1 MMVAPKLTKA
11 VLPALLA
18 LTAAPAFAQIAD
30 LEPPQAPPE
39 AAAPAPEA
47 ATEAPP
53 AAREMTKA
61 EIAAFNKAVDAFT
74 AGQALQQKGDNA
86 GAVAKYDAAL
96 PAIRTAVEADPA
108 AVDNVT
114 FLANALYADA
124 AAYGAM
130 GQMDK
135 VVPLYEEALP
145 HWRKV
150 VDGKPEDATSRNILA
165 GILVQVGNSKLAVQD
180 RGGADPYYA
189 EALTLARKS
198 VEESP
203 QDAVSRNLLLSAL
216 IGAGQT
222 STQEGML
229 EEALTMGKA
238 MIADGSIDAVNR
250 PTVEQMVGAAG

>member
-1 MMVAPKLTKA
+1 
-11 VLPALLA
+11 VL
-18 LTAAPAFAQIAD
+18 F
-30 LEPPQAPPE
+30 
-39 AAAPAPEA
+39 
-47 ATEAPP
+47 
-53 AAREMTKA
+53 RS
-61 EIAAFNKAVDAFT
+61 
-74 AGQALQQKGDNA
+74 
-86 GAVAKYDAAL
+86 
-96 PAIRTAVEADPA
+96 
-108 AVDNVT
+108 
-114 FLANALYADA
+114 
-124 AAYGAM
+124 
-130 GQMDK
+130 
-135 VVPLYEEALP
+135 P
-145 HWRKV
+145 HWRKLV
-150 VDGKPEDATSRNILA
+150 EAKPEDATSRNILA